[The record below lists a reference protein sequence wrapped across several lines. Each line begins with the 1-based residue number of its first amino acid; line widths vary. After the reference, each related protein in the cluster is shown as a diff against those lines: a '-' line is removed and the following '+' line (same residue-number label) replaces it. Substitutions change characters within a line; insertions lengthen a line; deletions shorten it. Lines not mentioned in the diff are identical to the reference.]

1 MYFSKLPIIE
11 KLKLLRIFYYPAYT
25 AKIRKFSFTILSPLE
40 TVNLLI
46 NENKSIS
53 RFGDGEMNIMVNKKS
68 IGFQE
73 YSKELAEELKEASHG
88 TDKRLVAIP
97 HGFCDTKIDKL
108 SVKVFWWS
116 YVVRNFK
123 RINEI
128 FKENLYADASFSRT
142 VTELKN
148 KEYIAE
154 NLKKVRRVW
163 ENKDVVIIEGEKT
176 RFGVGND
183 LFRNTKSVSRVIA
196 PAKNAYSRIDDLEKS
211 IEIKKF
217 KSDILVLLAIGPTAS
232 VLAMRLEK
240 KGIQAIDIGHFDLQ
254 YEYFRRGYY
263 KHVKVEN
270 RYDNDIGSTGDSQ
283 DFLDEEYENQIIERF
298 D

>member
-217 KSDILVLLAIGPTAS
+217 KNDILVLLAIGPTAS